1 MKKIVLGILLVCFCL
16 TTTTAFAGQPYLSG
30 SVGAFMPTDSDLSSP
45 FFASEGIASAEISY
59 DTGMALSLAL
69 GQDLDSVRV
78 EGELSYKTAD
88 MDKLSAT
95 GFFGESGSGPID
107 GDISSLSVM
116 CNAWKDIKTGGT
128 VTPYV
133 GLGIGFAKL
142 DAELE
147 GESESDTVFA
157 YQLGLGLGIAL
168 QENLILDLS
177 YRYFATSDPDFDGLE
192 AEFASN
198 NVMAGLRMNF

>member
-1 MKKIVLGILLVCFCL
+1 MKNLVGILVVCFCFV
-16 TTTTAFAGQPYLSG
+16 TTTAFAGQPYFSG

-59 DTGMALSLAL
+59 DTGIALTLAL
-69 GQDLDSVRV
+69 GQDLDAVRV
-78 EGELSYKTAD
+78 EGELSYKAAD

-95 GFFGESGSGPID
+95 SILGDSGTAPIN

-116 CNAWKDIKTGGT
+116 CNIWKDIKTGGT

-142 DAELE
+142 DADLE
-147 GESESDTVFA
+147 GESEKDTVFA
-157 YQLGLGLGIAL
+157 YQLGFGLGINL

-192 AEFASN
+192 AEFSSN
-198 NVMAGLRMNF
+198 NIMVGLRMNF